1 MVTASPER
9 PAKERGARA
18 TFFGRADARTLRHAF
33 RSDDPVL
40 LSTTQLK
47 DLLERTI
54 PDAKVQVRDLT
65 GTSDH
70 FAVDVTSPVFAGK
83 SLIEQHRIVQ
93 AACGEHLGGAIH
105 AIQIKTRV
113 PA

>member
-1 MVTASPER
+1 M
-9 PAKERGARA
+9 
-18 TFFGRADARTLRHAF
+18 
-33 RSDDPVL
+33 L

-54 PDAKVQVRDLT
+54 PQSQVQVRDLT

-83 SLIEQHRIVQ
+83 SLVEQHKIVQ
-93 AACGEHLGGAIH
+93 AACGAHLGAAIH

-113 PA
+113 PN